1 MATRHIQAEV
11 QGRVLADQI
20 EAPQDEVIT
29 ETTQAIPRGYRDCL
43 I

>member
-29 ETTQAIPRGYRDCL
+29 ERLKLFREATGTA
-43 I
+43 